1 MNTPDFTKLKTNQW
15 NEKYFMRYYNEFYNW
30 LLPQYSFA
38 NTFTEKIYCY
48 LNDIHNRPVCKT
60 CGTPIKFKS
69 ITKGYS
75 QYCSAKCRAN
85 NEQIKKKTKNTCLEK
100 YGVTNNLHIVS
111 VQKQI
116 KEKWMNKYGTDNPA
130 KSNII
135 KAKTKQTNL
144 EKYGTE
150 KYTNRQKA
158 KSTCLERYGTEW
170 SCMRPEAR
178 NFSNN
183 SKPNREFENLLKNN
197 NIDYIREFPICNKS
211 YDFNVGNILIEIDPY
226 ATHNST
232 WGLYNNPIKKTI
244 I

>member
-85 NEQIKKKTKNTCLEK
+85 NEQIKEKTKNTCLEK

-111 VQKQI
+111 VQKEI
-116 KEKWMNKYGTDNPA
+116 DLIY
-130 KSNII
+130 
-135 KAKTKQTNL
+135 L
-144 EKYGTE
+144 
-150 KYTNRQKA
+150 
-158 KSTCLERYGTEW
+158 
-170 SCMRPEAR
+170 
-178 NFSNN
+178 FFN
-183 SKPNREFENLLKNN
+183 S
-197 NIDYIREFPICNKS
+197 ICN
-211 YDFNVGNILIEIDPY
+211 NLC
-226 ATHNST
+226 NSIFPPVRNKCYSQF
-232 WGLYNNPIKKTI
+232 LRI
-244 I
+244 ITRIIQSRHCF